1 MRRCSATQIFLAD
14 LFMKTAKTQTKA
26 TLNDTVGIS
35 ILFKNG
41 KEMTWNLPVIE
52 NQIAGK
58 IQLENEPLS
67 LLIDPKVK
75 FINISYHHFKGNS
88 IWLTELTIAS
98 GLKAYSPRSSFFAIP
113 DRTRIVL

>member
-1 MRRCSATQIFLAD
+1 
-14 LFMKTAKTQTKA
+14 MKTAKA
-26 TLNDTVGIS
+26 TRQKQPQMITVEIS

-58 IQLENEPLS
+58 IQVDSNPVS
-67 LLIDPKVK
+67 VLIDPKVK